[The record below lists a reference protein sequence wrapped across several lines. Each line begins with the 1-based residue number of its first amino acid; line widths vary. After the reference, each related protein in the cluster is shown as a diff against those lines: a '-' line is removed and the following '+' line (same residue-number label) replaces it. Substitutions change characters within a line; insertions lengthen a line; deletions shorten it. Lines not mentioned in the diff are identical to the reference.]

1 MSNTVFHAI
10 ATGFRTRYLQPLQFP
25 GSHRTVEDR
34 VSDLENARNGQQ
46 PANPRI
52 KIRTRG
58 QKAQQPQDTSMNAR
72 VMSRE
77 GLKNNAQNGADIQRI
92 REDHSSNLDAWHAE
106 HSSAASDLLHT
117 FNSRMNEAQSQTKPS
132 TSGGWAAFNDT
143 FARPAT
149 QPLPQADK
157 TPPQPTPAPTRTAQM
172 GMFPK
177 SQVRSQQQFTL
188 AATEGPRPQGG
199 STPASRP
206 ARVTQPGLF
215 PKSAVSPKKSAP
227 AQPAVTDAAWHS
239 MLTDSVNEHNA
250 RKTN

>member
-58 QKAQQPQDTSMNAR
+58 QAKPAAPQDTSM
-72 VMSRE
+72 SRE
-77 GLKNNAQNGADIQRI
+77 GLRSTTQNGADIQRI

-106 HSSAASDLLHT
+106 HSGAASDLLHT

-132 TSGGWAAFNDT
+132 ASGGWAAFNDT

-177 SQVRSQQQFTL
+177 SQVRSQQQFGL

-199 STPASRP
+199 SAPAPRQP
-206 ARVTQPGLF
+206 RVTQPGLF
-215 PKSAVSPKKSAP
+215 PKSAVSRKKAAP
-227 AQPAVTDAAWHS
+227 AQAPVSTSDWHA
-239 MLTDSVNEHNA
+239 MLNDSIAEHNA